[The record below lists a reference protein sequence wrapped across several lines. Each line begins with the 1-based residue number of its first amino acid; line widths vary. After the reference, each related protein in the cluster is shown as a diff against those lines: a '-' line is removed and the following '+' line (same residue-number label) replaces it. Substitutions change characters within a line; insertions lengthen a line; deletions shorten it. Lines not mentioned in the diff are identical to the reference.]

1 MPERLYETALSTG
14 GTLWCENLPKGGL
27 AVFLDHPD
35 APEDM
40 RPQSAGRLIDGG
52 WQAHIFMNFAVRAEV
67 LRVLADILDA
77 QTPDASTARDR
88 CGRPLVAGHSVLLP
102 QFDRDMAAVRLHQ
115 VTVTKA
121 ERPFV
126 EVEHADGSY
135 STEEAVGLVRIS
147 ERLVLRQEGT

>member
-14 GTLWCENLPKGGL
+14 GTLWCEDLPKGGL

-40 RPQSAGRLIDGG
+40 HPQSAGRLVDGG
-52 WQAHIFMNFAVRAEV
+52 WQAHIFMTFAVRAEV

-77 QTPDASTARDR
+77 QTAAASAPLDR
-88 CGRPLVAGHSVLLP
+88 CGKPLVAGHSVLLP
-102 QFDRDMAAVRLHQ
+102 KFDRDLAAVCLHQ
-115 VTVTKA
+115 ATVTKA

-126 EVEHADGSY
+126 EVERADGSY
-135 STEEAVGLVRIS
+135 STEEAAGLVRIS
-147 ERLVLRQEGT
+147 